1 MSIRIER
8 LADRVLEDIKEEI
21 EDKTPEEISVWF
33 RLDSDRLIHE
43 SIERQMPTANWE
55 ILEFVTNDTDLGF
68 PSDIHMLENHENIFT
83 FLLGRIFEELQ
94 NDVMLKVQEMQAEEP
109 SPDDYFDDGE
119 ALASAGWGTD
129 EDYGMAS
136 EML

>member
-8 LADRVLEDIKEEI
+8 LADRVLEDISEEI

-55 ILEFVTNDTDLGF
+55 
-68 PSDIHMLENHENIFT
+68 
-83 FLLGRIFEELQ
+83 
-94 NDVMLKVQEMQAEEP
+94 
-109 SPDDYFDDGE
+109 
-119 ALASAGWGTD
+119 
-129 EDYGMAS
+129 
-136 EML
+136 